1 MPLYCAEFPPRGARG
16 PGRLLLSIAAAL
28 PGLCYAGQ
36 PGDPLTGNPQQAVQ
50 SPVNLAPSAASQ
62 PNDANRSLAIARA
75 SELINTIRRKLDACG
90 NRGMLALASERPA
103 NAPAPEVPSRPPLQW
118 NAQLASAAE
127 QHARAM
133 VEQRFFDHVDP
144 DGNTVGSR
152 VSRTGYRWRQVG
164 ENLAAGH
171 DSIEEAV
178 RGWLLSNGHCEVMID
193 GTYTEFGL
201 ARVRSQDPLDTYGVY
216 WALVVAKPR

>member
-1 MPLYCAEFPPRGARG
+1 MPLFCAEFLPRDARG
-16 PGRLLLSIAAAL
+16 RCSLLLLLAAAL
-28 PGLCYAGQ
+28 PGLCNAGQ
-36 PGDPLTGNPQQAVQ
+36 PGDSLIDRPQQTGQ
-50 SPVNLAPSAASQ
+50 TPVNLAPPAIRQ
-62 PNDANRSLAIARA
+62 PDNADRAQAIARA
-75 SELINTIRRKLDACG
+75 SELINNIRQKLDDCG
-90 NRGMLALASERPA
+90 DRGMLALAQERPA
-103 NAPAPEVPSRPPLQW
+103 NAPVPQVPARPPLQW

-133 VEQRFFDHVDP
+133 VDQRFFDHVDP
-144 DGNTVGSR
+144 AGNTVGSR

-178 RGWLLSNGHCEVMID
+178 QGWLLSDGHCQVMID

-201 ARVRSQDPLDTYGVY
+201 ARVRSRDPLDSYGVY